1 MFSGIV
7 TDVGEVRAVRREGE
21 VRVEISTPFDTAS
34 LVRGASVACAGVC
47 LTAVDTGPG
56 WFAATVSAETLA
68 RTTLG
73 SWRVGT
79 KVNLERSLKLGDELG
94 GHLVAGHVDGA
105 GRVVAVEPVGESVR
119 VDVEAPAELARFIA
133 AKGSVAVD
141 GVSLTVNAVRGRRFS
156 VNLIPHTRAQTT
168 LGRIA
173 AGDSVNVEIDPIARY
188 VARLL
193 DK

>member
-7 TDVGEVRAVRREGE
+7 TDVGEVRIIRRQGDT
-21 VRVEISTPFDTAS
+21 RIEISTHYDTGPIA
-34 LVRGASVACAGVC
+34 LGASISCSGVC
-47 LTAVDTGPG
+47 LTVIDKGAG

-73 SWRVGT
+73 AWVVGT
-79 KVNLERSLKLGDELG
+79 PVNLECSLKLGDELG
-94 GHLVAGHVDGA
+94 GHLVSGHIDGT
-105 GRVVAVEPVGESVR
+105 GRVVAIEPIGESIR

-133 AKGSVAVD
+133 VKGSVAID
-141 GVSLTVNAVRGRRFS
+141 GVSLTVNAVDGRRVS
-156 VNLIPHTRAQTT
+156 VNLIPHTLAVTT
-168 LGRIA
+168 FGRLKT
-173 AGDSVNVEIDPIARY
+173 GDPVNLEIDLIARY